1 VGDDHPGKKG
11 KKKTDDHSEKDLA
24 KFGYILDVK
33 VGNF

>member
-1 VGDDHPGKKG
+1 MGDDHPGKKG